1 MPENGKTIANVN
13 YFLVG
18 LGIGSAFAIL
28 FAPKSGKETRDYI
41 ANKAKEANEYS
52 RKKAQDLR
60 ERAEDTVERGKE
72 MVTQTKEQIATA
84 IDVGRETYN
93 REKSKAHVG

>member
-1 MPENGKTIANVN
+1 MSQNGSTIANVN

-18 LGIGSAFAIL
+18 LGIGSAVAIL
-28 FAPKSGKETRDYI
+28 FAPKSGKETRKYI
-41 ANKAKEANEYS
+41 ANKSKEANEYA
-52 RKKAQDLR
+52 RKKAQELR

-93 REKSKAHVG
+93 REKSKAHIS